1 MCTTLLAGK
10 NATLSGY
17 VLMGANDDWD
27 NVPGVLTHIPRRVHA
42 PGTMYRLVGGYEIP
56 ELPETFGYSYT
67 ACSYEIG
74 HLDKGWAGGVNDQQ
88 VAAAGTGACAFK
100 YINWDGH
107 KLEPDDVQ
115 LLILR
120 RARTAREGIRIVGDL
135 IAKYGFGPSGLAECP
150 SMATYAIADPH
161 EAWWL
166 EIAPG
171 NHWIATRVPDDEVS
185 VRPNAYGTHYVD
197 LTDTHNVMHS
207 PGLAEY
213 AREQGW
219 WNGEDTCFDFAS
231 IYGLEVSPNA
241 EWGSEI
247 DNMNILRRWRAMEML
262 SGEKSGERDFLYS
275 VKPNR
280 KLTKQDFMDVF
291 SDVYDDTKYDLRKTP
306 QAGPYGNPFTD
317 DAPEYALCRRG
328 TVASI
333 VVELDGEKDW
343 AHMWTCM
350 ATPRMGVYMPLY
362 SDIDSLPA
370 ACMGAN
376 PCDDAAPS
384 FFWEW
389 KQLGYLIQRRYAPH
403 WEQVRPAMD
412 AYEAE
417 STRLLAE
424 ADEKMAALTGEERRK
439 AMTEFTAER
448 IETARKLCKELYT
461 QLCLNY

>member
-1 MCTTLLAGK
+1 VLQNLFDE
-10 NATLSGY
+10 LSDTVEFRFDTPVKSIELVDGRY
-17 VLMGANDDWD
+17 RAVLDGGSVEVD
-27 NVPGVLTHIPRRVHA
+27 NV
-42 PGTMYRLVGGYEIP
+42 
-56 ELPETFGYSYT
+56 T
-67 ACSYEIG
+67 A
-74 HLDKGWAGGVNDQQ
+74 V
-88 VAAAGTGACAFK
+88 GTGACAFK
-100 YINWDGH
+100 YINWEGH
-107 KLEPDDVQ
+107 KMEPDDVQ

-120 RARTAREGIRIVGDL
+120 RATSARNAIHLIGDM
-135 IAKYGFGPSGLAECP
+135 IDQYGFGPSGLAECP
-150 SMATYAIADPH
+150 SMATYAIADPE

-166 EIAPG
+166 EIAPS
-171 NHWIATRVPDDEVS
+171 NHWVATRVPDDEVS
-185 VRPNAYGTHYVD
+185 VRPNAYGTHNVD
-197 LTDTHNVMHS
+197 LTDKHNVIHS

-219 WNGEDTCFDFAS
+219 WDGEDSCFDWAS
-231 IYGLEVSPNA
+231 VYGLEVSPNE

-247 DNMNILRRWRAMEML
+247 DKMNMLRRWRAMEL
-262 SGEKSGERDFLYS
+262 FSGETSGEDEFLYS

-291 SDVYDDTKYDLRKTP
+291 SDVYDNTKYDLRKTP
-306 QAGPYGNPFTD
+306 QAGPHGNPFTD

-333 VVELDGEKDW
+333 VVELNKDADW

-362 SDIDSLPA
+362 SDINCLPE
-370 ACMGAN
+370 ACMGFA
-376 PCDDAAPS
+376 PCDAAAPS

-403 WEQVRPAMD
+403 MEQVRPAMD

-417 STRLLAE
+417 STARLTQ
-424 ADEKMAALTGEERRK
+424 ADEKMAALSGEERRK
-439 AMTEFTAER
+439 AMTEFTTER
-448 IETARKLCKELYT
+448 IEAARKLCRELYV

>member
-10 NATLSGY
+10 NATVSGS
-17 VLMGANDDWD
+17 VLFGANDDWD
-27 NVPGVLTHIPRRVHA
+27 NVPGVLTHVPRCTHA

-56 ELPETFGYSYT
+56 ELPETHGYSYT
-67 ACSYEIG
+67 ACHYDIG
-74 HLDKGWAGGVNDQQ
+74 FLDKGWAGGVNDRQ
-88 VAAAGTGACAFK
+88 VAAAGTGASAFK
-100 YINWDGH
+100 TIPWEGH

-120 RARTAREGIRIVGDL
+120 RANSAREGIRIVTDL
-135 IAKYGFGPSGLAECP
+135 IAEYGFGPSGLDDCA
-150 SMATYAIADPH
+150 SMATYAIADPE

-185 VRPNAYGTHYVD
+185 VRPNAFGTHNVD
-197 LTDTHNVMHS
+197 LTDKFNVMHS

-219 WNGEDTCFDFAS
+219 WDGEDTCFDWATA
-231 IYGLEVSPNA
+231 YGADVSPN
-241 EWGSEI
+241 EWGPEL
-247 DNMNILRRWRAMEML
+247 DKMNMLRRWRAMEL
-262 SGEKSGERDFLYS
+262 FSGEKSGEDELLYS

-280 KLTKQDFMDVF
+280 KLTKQDFINVF
-291 SDVYDDTKYDLRKTP
+291 SDVYDGTKYDLRKTP
-306 QAGPYGNPFTD
+306 QAGKYGDPFTE
-317 DAPEYALCRRG
+317 DAPEYAISRRG

-333 VVELDGEKDW
+333 VVELDREKDW

-362 SDIDSLPA
+362 SDIDSLPE
-370 ACMGAN
+370 ACMGFE
-376 PCDDAAPS
+376 PCENAAPS

-389 KQLGYLIQRRYAPH
+389 KQLCFLIQRRYAPH
-403 WEQVRPAMD
+403 MEQVRPAMD

-424 ADEKMAALTGEERRK
+424 ADEKMAALSGAERRR

-448 IETARKLCKELYT
+448 IEAARTLRKELQA